1 MRKNPI
7 AQKSDG
13 TNADKVNAVV
23 AYLRVSTDTQA
34 ENGQSLSIQLETIQK
49 YCKEKSLNLVKTY
62 SDPGISGSLA
72 DRPALSELLQ
82 EARNKKFEKV
92 IVAKMDRLARD
103 LFVQLWIEKEL
114 LIYDIELVSIAEPYK
129 GDEPMNIAMRQIVGV
144 FAQLERGRITERLLS
159 GRMKKLDQG
168 KYAGG
173 GVPRGYR
180 PKNRELVL
188 DKYESQVVEK
198 IFRLRFGR
206 KSLNRIAKLLNEER
220 IPNRNGIK
228 WYASTIQYILRNPFY
243 KGLIRYGRTEKG
255 IHPRLAILNKISRPT
270 ITS

>member
-1 MRKNPI
+1 MRKNPV

-13 TNADKVNAVV
+13 INADKVNAVV

-34 ENGQSLSIQLETIQK
+34 ENGQSLTIQLETIQK
-49 YCKEKSLNLVKTY
+49 YCKEKSLNLVQTY
-62 SDPGISGSLA
+62 TDPGISGSLA

-129 GDEPMNIAMRQIVGV
+129 GDDPMNIAMRQIVGV

-159 GRMKKLDQG
+159 GRMKKLV
-168 KYAGG
+168 A
-173 GVPRGYR
+173 
-180 PKNRELVL
+180 VL
-188 DKYESQVVEK
+188 D
-198 IFRLRFGR
+198 
-206 KSLNRIAKLLNEER
+206 
-220 IPNRNGIK
+220 
-228 WYASTIQYILRNPFY
+228 STAL
-243 KGLIRYGRTEKG
+243 
-255 IHPRLAILNKISRPT
+255 
-270 ITS
+270 